1 MRRGHAKGS
10 TVNKKVSSLLLAYV
24 ILAAGAFPSLTLAD
38 DAQGSQARSLAIVE
52 RLLQYCADSDAATAA
67 KLRDKATELTKTLSK
82 QQVVDLRQTTEYQSA
97 YVSMDGF
104 INKVDEH
111 NTKRLC
117 SESAAAQA
125 SSTKANK

>member
-10 TVNKKVSSLLLAYV
+10 TVNKKVGSLLLAYL
-24 ILAAGAFPSLTLAD
+24 ILAAGAVPSHTLAD

-52 RLLQYCADSDAATAA
+52 RLLQYCADSDAVAAT
-67 KLRDKATELTKTLSK
+67 KLRDKVNELTKPLSE
-82 QQVVDLRQTTEYQSA
+82 QQVLDLRQTTEYQSA

-117 SESAAAQA
+117 TESVSEKK
-125 SSTKANK
+125 TN

>member
-10 TVNKKVSSLLLAYV
+10 TVNKKVGSLLLAYV
-24 ILAAGAFPSLTLAD
+24 ILAAGVFPSATLAD
-38 DAQGSQARSLAIVE
+38 DAQGPQARSLAIVE
-52 RLLQYCADSDAATAA
+52 RLLQYCADSDAAAAA
-67 KLRDKATELTKTLSK
+67 KLRDKVNELTKALSE
-82 QQVVDLRQTTEYQSA
+82 QQIVDLRQTQEYQSA

-117 SESAAAQA
+117 TESVSEKK
-125 SSTKANK
+125 TN